1 MERTGAIE
9 KQSMVRLENIKK
21 SFDVSGKSVEV
32 IGGIDL
38 DIEKNEFVVL
48 FGAEIGRAHV

>member
-21 SFDVSGKSVEV
+21 SFDSESTS
-32 IGGIDL
+32 L
-38 DIEKNEFVVL
+38 L
-48 FGAEIGRAHV
+48 P